1 MVYYYFYSKAI
12 KYNNPQ
18 LSLVR
23 FILVRKVLVI
33 HYSQTGQLTRI
44 TDSIIEPLKQDSDI
58 QVDYLTI
65 EPEQSYPFPWP
76 FLRFFHVFPEAVKM
90 TPQAL
95 KPIDNTII
103 NNATDY
109 DLIVLSYQVWFLSP
123 STPISSFL
131 QSAAAKTIFKDKA
144 VVTVIG
150 CRGMWLSAQE
160 KVKNLLKSL
169 KANLVDNVALTD
181 DCGAAFS
188 FLATPMWMFTGR
200 KKAYSWL
207 PTAGVSENDINN
219 ASRFGCAI
227 KERLLFDDN
236 KIEQPMLKGL
246 GAVKI
251 NEKLIASERVGSHS
265 FRIWSKLLS
274 TLGPQNSLGRS
285 CGLLVYVL
293 FLLTLIVTVVPITA
307 LIKKLIAPLT
317 KKRIRAQKAYFAEP
331 SGE

>member
-1 MVYYYFYSKAI
+1 M
-12 KYNNPQ
+12 
-18 LSLVR
+18 
-23 FILVRKVLVI
+23 RKVLVI

-44 TDSIIEPLKQDSDI
+44 TDSIITPLKQEDDI

-90 TPQAL
+90 VPQAL
-95 KPIDNTII
+95 KPIENTII
-103 NNATDY
+103 DTADDY
-109 DLIVLSYQVWFLSP
+109 DLIILSYQVWFLSP

-131 QSAAAKTIFKDKA
+131 QSEQAKILFKDKA

-150 CRGMWLSAQE
+150 CRGMWLNAQE
-160 KVKNLLKSL
+160 KMKSLLTSL

-207 PTAGVSENDINN
+207 PTAGVSESDIVN
-219 ASRFGCAI
+219 AKRFGIAI
-227 KERLLFDDN
+227 KQRLQDD
-236 KIEQPMLKGL
+236 KAAITQPMLKGL

-251 NEKLIASERVGSHS
+251 NEKLIASERVGNHS
-265 FRIWSKLLS
+265 FTIWSKLLS
-274 TLGPQNSLGRS
+274 TLGPQNSVRRS
-285 CGLLVYVL
+285 CGLLVYVI

>member
-1 MVYYYFYSKAI
+1 
-12 KYNNPQ
+12 
-18 LSLVR
+18 
-23 FILVRKVLVI
+23 VRKVLVI

-44 TDSIIEPLKQDSDI
+44 TDSILTPLAQEDNIKI
-58 QVDYLTI
+58 DYLTI

-76 FLRFFHVFPEAVKM
+76 FLRFFHIFPEAVKM

-95 KPIDNTII
+95 KPIDSDII
-103 NNATDY
+103 NSAADY
-109 DLIVLSYQVWFLSP
+109 DLIILSYQVWFLSP

-131 QSAAAKTIFKDKA
+131 QSAAAKTLFKDKA

-160 KVKNLLKSL
+160 KVKKLLTGL

-188 FLATPMWMFTGR
+188 FLATPLWMFTGR
-200 KKAYSWL
+200 KKAYSWS
-207 PTAGVSENDINN
+207 PTAGVSEDDINN
-219 ASRFGCAI
+219 ASRFGDAI
-227 KERLLFDDN
+227 KNRLLLNEN

-274 TLGPQNSLGRS
+274 TLGPQNSLRRS

-293 FLLTLIVTVVPITA
+293 FLLTLIVTVVPVTA

-317 KKRIRAQKAYFAEP
+317 KKRICAQKAYFAEP

>member
-1 MVYYYFYSKAI
+1 M
-12 KYNNPQ
+12 
-18 LSLVR
+18 
-23 FILVRKVLVI
+23 RKVLVI

-44 TDSIIEPLKQDSDI
+44 TDSIIAPLKQENDI
-58 QVDYLTI
+58 QVDCLTL

-76 FLRFFHVFPEAVKM
+76 FLRFFHIFPEAVKM

-95 KPIDNTII
+95 KPIDKTIV
-103 NNATDY
+103 NAADEY
-109 DLIVLSYQVWFLSP
+109 DLIILSYQVWFLSP

-131 QSAAAKTIFKDKA
+131 QSDEAKALFKNKA

-150 CRGMWLSAQE
+150 CRGMWLNAQE
-160 KVKNLLKSL
+160 KVKKLLNSL

-207 PTAGVSENDINN
+207 PTAGVSEDDIVN
-219 ASRFGCAI
+219 AKRFGLAI
-227 KERLLFDDN
+227 KKRLQRDDSL
-236 KIEQPMLKGL
+236 ISQPMLKGL

-251 NEKLIASERVGSHS
+251 NEKLIASERVGNHS
-265 FRIWSKLLS
+265 FTIWSKLL
-274 TLGPQNSLGRS
+274 TALGPQNSVRRS
-285 CGLLVYVL
+285 CGLLVYVV
-293 FLLTLIVTVVPITA
+293 FLLTLILTVVPITA

-317 KKRIRAQKAYFAEP
+317 KKRIRAQKEYFAEP

>member
-1 MVYYYFYSKAI
+1 MVYNYFYSKAI